1 MRATLGVSYHG
12 DAVAHVEGF
21 FRGDAMS
28 DEASDG
34 IERTAYVSETLRA
47 GVVIEAADVSHLAA
61 GFGVDGGAIEHD
73 FAAFARFEFVD
84 GAIFGDDRFN
94 GAIFGG
100 SSKIKAR
107 LGLESVRNFCV
118 GGVCSFF
125 GCAFP
130 GGARTGALLL

>member
-28 DEASDG
+28 DEASGG

-47 GVVIEAADVSHLAA
+47 GVVIEAADVRHLAA

-73 FAAFARFEFVD
+73 FAVFAGFEFVD
-84 GAIFGDDRFN
+84 GAAFGDDRFDA
-94 GAIFGG
+94 AIFG
-100 SSKIKAR
+100 SSGEIKAR
-107 LGLESVRNFCV
+107 LGLEGVRNFCID
-118 GGVCSFF
+118 GIDAFL
-125 GCAFP
+125 GCALP
-130 GGARTGALLL
+130 GGARASAL